1 MKTQTMR
8 TKLIPTNPLH
18 DFPGKRAVLHFLVLA
33 MMVFSATGQPQTTD
47 LPELGDSASRYLS
60 SAQEAEIGQRFF
72 RQLMRS
78 RNFIEDYV
86 LQDYLQSLG
95 ERIGASAD
103 LRGTKLYFNLIMDNR
118 VNAFA
123 VPGGYITFY
132 TGLLTLTEE
141 ESELASVVS
150 HEIAHLTQR
159 HLARLIAKQ
168 SEDKIP
174 AVAALLGSILI
185 GGQAGLAGATLT
197 SATVAS
203 NQLAYSRAF
212 EREADAIGIQLLADS
227 GYDPNSMV
235 QFFRALETHSRH
247 DQAGVYEFLQTHPLS
262 LNRVSESESRA
273 SEYPPRTHTSSFE
286 YHLAKAKIRALY
298 MERNDHP
305 EIFLEDQITSDPEVK
320 SDAAKY
326 GLAVYL
332 TRARNFS
339 RARSM
344 LDSLASKY
352 PGHPWIG
359 VAQAENELADG
370 HAGAAVS
377 ILEDLLENHAPR
389 PYLYY
394 HMAQAYLANKQP
406 EQAKK
411 FVRYQI
417 RRNPQLFRLYEF
429 LSRANANL
437 GNLAEAHQA
446 KAEYHAVLGNDPA
459 AIESLELALREAE
472 PDGYLAQSLSAR
484 IAELKSGYR

>member
-1 MKTQTMR
+1 M
-8 TKLIPTNPLH
+8 IPTSPLH

-33 MMVFSATGQPQTTD
+33 MIVFSTIGQAQTTD

-60 SAQEAEIGQRFF
+60 PAQETEIGQRFF

-78 RNFIEDYV
+78 KNFIEDHV

-95 ERIGASAD
+95 ERIGASAH
-103 LRGTKLYFNLIMDNR
+103 LRGMNLYFNLIMDNR

-185 GGQAGLAGATLT
+185 GGQIGLAGATLT

-235 QFFRALETHSRH
+235 QFFRALESHSRH
-247 DQAGVYEFLQTHPLS
+247 DQAVVYEFLQTHPLS

-298 MERNDHP
+298 MERNNHP
-305 EIFLEDQITSDPEVK
+305 EIFLEDQITSGPEVK

-332 TRARNFS
+332 TRSRNFS
-339 RARSM
+339 RARNM

-370 HAGAAVS
+370 HAEVAVS
-377 ILEDLLENHAPR
+377 ILENLLENHAR

-417 RRNPQLFRLYEF
+417 RRNPRLFRLYEF
-429 LSRANANL
+429 LSQSNAALN
-437 GNLAEAHQA
+437 NLAEAHQA
-446 KAEYHAVLGNDPA
+446 KAEYHAVLGNGPA

-472 PDGYLAQSLSAR
+472 PEGYLAQSLSAR

>member
-1 MKTQTMR
+1 M
-8 TKLIPTNPLH
+8 IPTSPLH

-33 MMVFSATGQPQTTD
+33 MMVFSTIGQAQTTD

-60 SAQEAEIGQRFF
+60 PAQETEIGQRFF

-78 RNFIEDYV
+78 KNFIEDHV

-95 ERIGASAD
+95 ERIGASAH
-103 LRGTKLYFNLIMDNR
+103 LRGMNLYFNLIMDNR

-185 GGQAGLAGATLT
+185 GGQTGLAGATLT

-235 QFFRALETHSRH
+235 QFFRSLESHSRH
-247 DQAGVYEFLQTHPLS
+247 DQAVVYEFLQTHPLS

-298 MERNDHP
+298 MERNNHP
-305 EIFLEDQITSDPEVK
+305 EIFLEDQITSGPEVK

-332 TRARNFS
+332 TRSRNFS
-339 RARSM
+339 RARNM

-370 HAGAAVS
+370 HAEVAVS
-377 ILEDLLENHAPR
+377 ILENLLENHAR

-417 RRNPQLFRLYEF
+417 RRNPRLFRLYEF
-429 LSRANANL
+429 LSQSNAALN
-437 GNLAEAHQA
+437 NLAEAHQA
-446 KAEYHAVLGNDPA
+446 KAEYHAVLGNGPA

-472 PDGYLAQSLSAR
+472 PEGYLAQSLSAR

>member
-1 MKTQTMR
+1 M
-8 TKLIPTNPLH
+8 
-18 DFPGKRAVLHFLVLA
+18 
-33 MMVFSATGQPQTTD
+33 D

-60 SAQEAEIGQRFF
+60 PAQETEIGQRFF

-78 RNFIEDYV
+78 KNFIEDHV

-95 ERIGASAD
+95 ERIGASAH
-103 LRGTKLYFNLIMDNR
+103 LRGMNLYFNLIMDNR

-185 GGQAGLAGATLT
+185 GGQTGLAGATLT

-235 QFFRALETHSRH
+235 QFFRALESHSRH
-247 DQAGVYEFLQTHPLS
+247 DQAVVYEFLQTHPLS

-298 MERNDHP
+298 MERNNHP
-305 EIFLEDQITSDPEVK
+305 EIFLEDQITSGPEVK

-332 TRARNFS
+332 TRSRNFS
-339 RARSM
+339 RARSI

-352 PGHPWIG
+352 PDHPWIG

-370 HAGAAVS
+370 HAEVAVS
-377 ILEDLLENHAPR
+377 ILEDLLENHTR

-429 LSRANANL
+429 LSQSNAALN
-437 GNLAEAHQA
+437 NLAEAHQA

-472 PDGYLAQSLSAR
+472 PEGYLAQSLSAR

>member
-1 MKTQTMR
+1 MR
-8 TKLIPTNPLH
+8 TKLIPTSPLH

-33 MMVFSATGQPQTTD
+33 MIVFSTIGQAQTTD

-60 SAQEAEIGQRFF
+60 PAQETEIGQRFF

-78 RNFIEDYV
+78 KNFIEDHV

-95 ERIGASAD
+95 ERIGASAH
-103 LRGTKLYFNLIMDNR
+103 LRGMNLYFNLIMDNR

-185 GGQAGLAGATLT
+185 GGQTGLAGATLT

-235 QFFRALETHSRH
+235 QFFRALESHSRH
-247 DQAGVYEFLQTHPLS
+247 DQAVVYEFLQTHPLS

-298 MERNDHP
+298 MERNNHP
-305 EIFLEDQITSDPEVK
+305 EIFLEDQITSGPEVK

-332 TRARNFS
+332 TRSRNFS
-339 RARSM
+339 RARNM

-370 HAGAAVS
+370 HAEVAVS
-377 ILEDLLENHAPR
+377 ILENLLENHAR

-417 RRNPQLFRLYEF
+417 RRNPRLFRLYEF
-429 LSRANANL
+429 LSQSNAALN
-437 GNLAEAHQA
+437 NLAEAHQA

-472 PDGYLAQSLSAR
+472 PEGYLAQSLSAR